1 MKFKKIQALFPA
13 FVLAFSMLAGCG
25 SNSSDTKKTTAA
37 PSTESVIS
45 TKATS
50 TEKTSTEAASTEKAS
65 AEADS
70 AENTSEKTSENVSEN
85 ASADIE
91 SDNEPDNEAD
101 AKQLLIDLTGSYQ
114 ELWPVILD
122 EQYTQIWLDDC
133 KELVGEE
140 NAQAAYEKLASMVTG
155 EVYGEDAVKAY
166 ADGGG
171 AYYCAFT
178 EGVNTLEFDGSTST
192 IKGFDKNGNEL
203 FSHTYHFVGME
214 EIRGLYEY
222 ESDDDDSGEFTYFC
236 IAPDTNTTTYHI
248 ELRYGSDLEALGKYD
263 AGDYAY
269 WLGSG
274 ISTDYDQTM
283 VENCIEL
290 FCTENLSE

>member
-13 FVLAFSMLAGCG
+13 FVLAFSMLAGCN
-25 SNSSDTKKTTAA
+25 SNSADTKKTTATPTTA
-37 PSTESVIS
+37 SVASTETTSAE
-45 TKATS
+45 KA
-50 TEKTSTEAASTEKAS
+50 STEAASTEKAT
-65 AEADS
+65 EAAS
-70 AENTSEKTSENVSEN
+70 TENTSEN
-85 ASADIE
+85 ASASIE

-101 AKQLLIDLTGSYQ
+101 AKQLLTDLTGTYE

-122 EQYTQIWLDDC
+122 DQYTQTWLDDC

-140 NAQAAYEKLASMVTG
+140 NAQAAYDKLASMVTG
-155 EVYGEDAVKAY
+155 DVYGEDAVKAY

-192 IKGFDKNGNEL
+192 IKGFDKDGNEL

-222 ESDDDDSGEFTYFC
+222 ESDDADSGEFTYFC

-274 ISTDYDQTM
+274 ISTDYDQEM